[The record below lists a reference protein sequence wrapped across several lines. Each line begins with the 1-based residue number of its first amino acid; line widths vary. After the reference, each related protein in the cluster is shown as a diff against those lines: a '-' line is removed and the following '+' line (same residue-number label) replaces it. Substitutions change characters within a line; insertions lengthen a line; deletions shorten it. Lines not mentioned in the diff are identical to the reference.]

1 MLTRNQLIR
10 AEARNLINQGYTQ
23 IPPEDYDEF
32 PPGSALNIGINA
44 YMRAIRLRGLN
55 NRLYNLATNYLSNGF
70 VRKEGTK
77 LKPFIPEDDAGMGGP
92 FNNDTDLLSSQQ
104 QKTAVLKEMQ
114 KFITAVENYEKAL
127 RPDGRLYGRAEQ
139 RFYDLASR
147 NPGEQIPDRL
157 FIIPQIRPAFYDI
170 LIPLMQYGKARR
182 RQRR

>member
-1 MLTRNQLIR
+1 MLTRNQEI
-10 AEARNLINQGYTQ
+10 ASEARNLLRQGHTQ

-44 YMRAIRLRGLN
+44 YMRAVRLRGLN
-55 NRLYNLATNYLSNGF
+55 NRLYNLATYYISNGF

-77 LKPFIPEDDAGMGGP
+77 LKPFIPEDDAGMA

-127 RPDGRLYGRAEQ
+127 RPDGRQYVRAEQ